1 MKTILGFFMLAA
13 LSFGQAENE
22 VKAAHAEF
30 VKAAKAGDTATLD
43 KLFAPELQYSHSNAL
58 LEDKATALAAIAKGK
73 PNFQVHSE
81 SIKVY
86 GKTATI
92 RARVTSIANPNVEL
106 TVLLVW
112 VKNGKQWQLVQ
123 RQTTRL
129 PAKS

>member
-1 MKTILGFFMLAA
+1 MKTLLGLIMLAA
-13 LSFGQAENE
+13 TSFGQAEME
-22 VKAAHAEF
+22 VKAVHAEY

-58 LEDKATALAAIAKGK
+58 LEDKATAVSALAKGK

-81 SIKVY
+81 EIKVY
-86 GKTATI
+86 GKTAVT
-92 RARVTSIANPNVEL
+92 RARVTSIASPNIEM